1 MQDDKFY
8 DEVSEDLDKRST
20 MIEALRKIVK
30 AFKPLQDDV
39 ENSNVENSG
48 LEDETD
54 KLEDDN

>member
-30 AFKPLQDDV
+30 AFEPEQENGDHSAV
-39 ENSNVENSG
+39 EYSDRGN
-48 LEDETD
+48 ETD
-54 KLEDDN
+54 KLEDGN